1 MPRKVETADVCGA
14 LLTWGTDNV
23 DAMDILSGGTTRIM
37 YKQFRDA
44 MMAADLLVSEPSIRS
59 KWVQLTAKGAIT
71 SSRDRGYIHW
81 DLIKI
86 GSRLELCTHIEVEL
100 EQKIKKQKNKKTDT
114 EGAVA

>member
-59 KWVQLTAKGAIT
+59 KWAQLNAKGAIT
-71 SSRDRGYIHW
+71 SSRDRGYVHW
-81 DLIKI
+81 DLVKI
-86 GSRLELCTHIEVEL
+86 GSRVELCTHVEL
-100 EQKIKKQKNKKTDT
+100 LLEEKTKKQKNKKTHT
-114 EGAVA
+114 EEAFA